1 MLIWQSAITKVLY
14 MYNDDSEILP
24 FPVKFAKDETV
35 SKKRKLKIVNWHD
48 L

>member
-1 MLIWQSAITKVLY
+1 

-35 SKKRKLKIVNWHD
+35 SKTKKKKIKNS
-48 L
+48 

>member
-1 MLIWQSAITKVLY
+1 

-35 SKKRKLKIVNWHD
+35 SKNKKKKIKNS
-48 L
+48 

>member
-1 MLIWQSAITKVLY
+1 